1 MAELPRVTYSNIHTD
16 FSPLH
21 DWLDRELPLFRAR
34 VLGRGWPNRIAGRTD
49 EDGTPYEAR
58 SPIDRDM
65 TLGRFVAASPAAVG
79 RAVAAARAAQPA
91 WARTPWRE
99 RVAAF
104 RRLADALARRKYDL
118 GMALLLEVGKS
129 RLESMGE
136 AEEAVDMVLYYCEEM
151 ERNDGFVRP
160 LKRAFPNEETT
171 DILRPF
177 GVFGVIAPFNF
188 PLALAVGML
197 TGAVLTG
204 NTAVFKPSPMA
215 GLSGALL
222 MEAFAEAGFPEGAVN
237 MVCGGDEV
245 GRALIADPRL
255 GGAAFTGSHRAGM
268 DIFRAL
274 AQGPCARPAIVEMG
288 GKNPAYVA
296 ASADLDA
303 AAAGVMRSAFG
314 LQGQKC
320 SACSKA
326 YVARDVL
333 GPFLEKLLALT
344 AKIRIGDP
352 QGRDIYMGPVIDQ
365 RALARFE
372 KAIAAA
378 RADGRVL
385 TGGARLAGGLFDR
398 GVYIA
403 PTVVAGIAPDHWIH
417 RDELFLPFLAV
428 QTFDDLGQAITDGNR
443 VAYGLTAGIYT
454 GRDDELEVFQERA
467 EAGVLYANRASG
479 ATTGAWPG
487 MQSFCGWKGTG
498 LTGKGGLGPY
508 YLPQFLREQSR
519 TIFRAG

>member
-21 DWLDRELPLFRAR
+21 DWLDRALPPFRAR
-34 VLGRGWPNRIAGRTD
+34 VLGQSRPNRIAGRAD
-49 EDGTPYEAR
+49 EDGVPYQAR
-58 SPIDRDM
+58 SPIDRDLV
-65 TLGRFVAASPAAVG
+65 LGRFVAAAPAAVG
-79 RAVAAARAAQPA
+79 RAVAAAQAASPE
-91 WARTPWRE
+91 WARAPWRE

-104 RRLADALARRKYDL
+104 RRLAEMLARRKDDL

-129 RLESMGE
+129 RLEAFGE
-136 AEEAVDMVLYYCEEM
+136 AEEAIDMILYYCEEM

-160 LKRAFPNEETT
+160 LKRAFPNEETA
-171 DILRPF
+171 DVLRPF

-204 NTAVFKPSPMA
+204 NTAVLKPSPMA

-222 MEAFAEAGFPEGAVN
+222 MDAFAEAGFPDGVVN

-245 GRALIADPRL
+245 GRALINDARL

-268 DIFRAL
+268 EIFRAF
-274 AQGPCARPAIVEMG
+274 AVGPLARPVVAEMG

-296 ASADLDA
+296 ASADLDV
-303 AAAGVMRSAFG
+303 AAAGIMRSAFG

-326 YVARDVL
+326 YVARGVL
-333 GPFLEKLLALT
+333 EPFLGKLLALT
-344 AKIRIGDP
+344 AKVRVGDP
-352 QGRDIYMGPVIDQ
+352 QERDVYMGPVIDD
-365 RALARFE
+365 RAGARFE

-385 TGGARLAGGLFDR
+385 AGGKRLSGGLFDK
-398 GVYIA
+398 GVYLA
-403 PTVVAGIAPDHWIH
+403 PTVVAGLAPDHWIH

-428 QTFDDLGQAITDGNR
+428 QAFDDLGQAITDGNR

-454 GRDDELEVFQERA
+454 GRDDELELFQDRA
-467 EAGVLYANRASG
+467 EAGVLYANRAAG

-487 MQSFCGWKGTG
+487 VQSFCGWKGTG

-508 YLPQFLREQSR
+508 YLPQFMREQSR
-519 TIFRAG
+519 TVVRG